1 MDDAVVKRTPLHEG
15 FADVCFFDI
24 TSPGSLSSGNR
35 SVMCNLSSMSTDM
48 LSGGC
53 NSETMVPLMEHLQAL
68 GCGCASDNQLTIVIS
83 GAVGGVARP

>member
-1 MDDAVVKRTPLHEG
+1 MPGKIKILGIPVFGHLYHGQNSIKV
-15 FADVCFFDI
+15 FDVCP
-24 TSPGSLSSGNR
+24 SRNWW
-35 SVMCNLSSMSTDM
+35 
-48 LSGGC
+48 GGC